1 MKDVCWEIVF
11 GIVSI
16 IIVIGT
22 VIWLCV
28 FIPRL
33 GNEGF
38 RMTWYWWTLVVAGIV
53 SSLYLMIGAP
63 CEHTNWE

>member
-1 MKDVCWEIVF
+1 MKEDCWEIVF

-33 GNEGF
+33 GNEGV
-38 RMTWYWWTLVVAGIV
+38 RMTWYWWILVAAGIV
-53 SSLYLMIGAP
+53 STLYLMIYAP
-63 CEHTNWE
+63 CEHTGCE